1 MAASTAPLVWDF
13 YREIGMDVDVKVGGV
28 VHFYDEQAQSLF
40 LNDGL
45 KTRTSTVS
53 DGQWET
59 AVMSEPST
67 FINTNPY
74 TSLGLDHPC
83 NGILYGVAIEA
94 GKLVFLRYIYAMDL
108 APILDSWSWTTQV
121 DNAIAQFTA
130 NVQNIGP
137 DIFGDEVTLFQPG
150 ARITLA
156 IKMGESEAYPIGVAR
171 LDECSYEVNAELVP
185 LSGRNSIGFCLK
197 DQTFDD
203 VYEYTGTSD
212 AVVKAIFDYAGIKKY
227 SIQPG
232 EGSMT
237 YTFKPEMSLLEGIQ
251 QMIDYFT
258 GSSLVWAMAELAD
271 GTVCVGY
278 DWWVASKQANS
289 YYSFYAHHDV
299 FRRKTSKMSDGCYTA
314 VRVTGKSA
322 TDTDL
327 TPVMAPITN
336 FPYWALGAHR
346 TKHIQAPKGFT
357 QAELQIFA
365 EMQAAAYQYVGIGED
380 LTGPFRPQL
389 LVGDVAE
396 VVDIDGVQGTSLG
409 VITEVRQVFGRKDG
423 YKTEFSVDSGG
434 VVTDGENYSIYSR
447 MADINGFNRRLRIMD
462 LVRFV
467 SGK

>member
-1 MAASTAPLVWDF
+1 
-13 YREIGMDVDVKVGGV
+13 
-28 VHFYDEQAQSLF
+28 
-40 LNDGL
+40 
-45 KTRTSTVS
+45 
-53 DGQWET
+53 
-59 AVMSEPST
+59 
-67 FINTNPY
+67 
-74 TSLGLDHPC
+74 
-83 NGILYGVAIEA
+83 
-94 GKLVFLRYIYAMDL
+94 
-108 APILDSWSWTTQV
+108 
-121 DNAIAQFTA
+121 
-130 NVQNIGP
+130 
-137 DIFGDEVTLFQPG
+137 
-150 ARITLA
+150 
-156 IKMGESEAYPIGVAR
+156 
-171 LDECSYEVNAELVP
+171 
-185 LSGRNSIGFCLK
+185 
-197 DQTFDD
+197 
-203 VYEYTGTSD
+203 
-212 AVVKAIFDYAGIKKY
+212 
-227 SIQPG
+227 
-232 EGSMT
+232 MT
-237 YTFKPEMSLLEGIQ
+237 HTFKPEMSLLEGVQ

-258 GSSLVWAMAELAD
+258 GSSLVWAMVELAD

-278 DWWVASKQANS
+278 DWWVASKQPNS

-322 TDTDL
+322 NDTDL
-327 TPVMAPITN
+327 TPVMVPVTN

-346 TKHIQAPKGFT
+346 TKHIQAPDGFT
-357 QAELQIFA
+357 QEELQIFA